1 MKRFITLLWIA
12 VAVFMLSGC
21 SNTKQEM
28 ELTYRDQGIK
38 HMNAGDYTAAV
49 TSFTKALQQ
58 APGRVRELELDIS
71 YYKAAAQYKS
81 GDFGGAI
88 DTYTN
93 LIDYKASADLYILRG
108 SAYIGTGETEKA
120 YVDFD
125 QAMEMD
131 GKNYE
136 SYIRIYE
143 SLAQTDAEKAKG
155 YLNEALKLE
164 GKKDKDYLNRGEIYY
179 YLGDYQN
186 AEKELKEA
194 LKKENMESL
203 LYLGKTYE
211 AVQDPD
217 TALDY
222 YQQYQEKGRES
233 QEVYNIM
240 GMCKMNKGDYEGA
253 LQSFQA
259 GLAMTDGTAFRQTL
273 LFNEAVVYEYLLDF
287 DTAAA
292 KMAAYLE
299 EFPDDTKAQK
309 ENEFLQTRRTKSAGE
324 GDNPEES
331 GDTDEGDGQDPGGQD
346 GEGGE
351 A

>member
-1 MKRFITLLWIA
+1 MKRFLTWLLIA
-12 VAVFMLSGC
+12 GTVLMLSGC

-38 HMNAGDYTAAV
+38 HMNSGDYTAAV

-81 GDFGGAI
+81 NDYSGAI

-108 SAYIGTGETEKA
+108 SAYIAAGETEKA
-120 YVDFD
+120 YADFD

-143 SLAQTDAEKAKG
+143 SLVQTDAEKAKG
-155 YLNEALKLE
+155 YLNQALKLE
-164 GKKDKDYLNRGEIYY
+164 GKKDKDYLKRGEIYY

-186 AEKELKEA
+186 AEKELKAA
-194 LKKENMESL
+194 LEKENTESL

-222 YQQYQEKGRES
+222 YQQYQEKGQES

-240 GMCKMNKGDYEGA
+240 GVCKRNKGDYEGA

-259 GLAMTDGTAFRQTL
+259 GLTMTGDTSFRQTL

-287 DTAAA
+287 DTAAS

-299 EFPDDTKAQK
+299 EFPEDTKAQK

-324 GDNPEES
+324 GDNPGES
-331 GDTDEGDGQDPGGQD
+331 GDTDEGDSQNPEGQD